1 MYGLYSYLSQS
12 TLVSWYDPDHNLW
25 PCDIYMYIYF
35 CDTFS
40 FERNIKFNLSAC
52 TTIHN
57 WQNTSMPLDYIH
69 YKGYNGLV
77 HVQYILPIFH
87 FSSTRVLWYSSVP
100 QLQKPLAGC
109 TPTHVYSY
117 CYQSDSFS
125 SDRFKLDFCLSRIY
139 GRSGLHW

>member
-1 MYGLYSYLSQS
+1 MTQTITCDHVIYTCIYIFAIGSRLREILSLISQLALLFIIDK
-12 TLVSWYDPDHNLW
+12 TQACHWT
-25 PCDIYMYIYF
+25 IYTIYYI
-35 CDTFS
+35 
-40 FERNIKFNLSAC
+40 
-52 TTIHN
+52 
-57 WQNTSMPLDYIH
+57 Q
-69 YKGYNGLV
+69 GYNGLV
-77 HVQYILPIFH
+77 QVQYILPIFH

-109 TPTHVYSY
+109 TPTHVYSC

>member
-1 MYGLYSYLSQS
+1 MTQIITCDHVIYTCIYIFAIRSRLREILSLISQ
-12 TLVSWYDPDHNLW
+12 LALLF
-25 PCDIYMYIYF
+25 I
-35 CDTFS
+35 
-40 FERNIKFNLSAC
+40 
-52 TTIHN
+52 
-57 WQNTSMPLDYIH
+57 SMPLDYIH

-77 HVQYILPIFH
+77 HVQCILPIFH

-125 SDRFKLDFCLSRIY
+125 SDRFKLNFCLSRIY

>member
-1 MYGLYSYLSQS
+1 MTQIITCDHVIYTCIYIFAIRSRLREILSLIIQLALLFIIDK
-12 TLVSWYDPDHNLW
+12 TQACHWT
-25 PCDIYMYIYF
+25 IY
-35 CDTFS
+35 T
-40 FERNIKFNLSAC
+40 IKAIL
-52 TTIHN
+52 
-57 WQNTSMPLDYIH
+57 
-69 YKGYNGLV
+69 NGLV

-100 QLQKPLAGC
+100 RLQKPLAGC

>member
-1 MYGLYSYLSQS
+1 MTQIITCDHVIYTCIYIFAIRSRLREILSLISQLALLFIIDKTQACHWTIYTIKAIMALFMYSTFCRYS
-12 TLVSWYDPDHNLW
+12 
-25 PCDIYMYIYF
+25 
-35 CDTFS
+35 
-40 FERNIKFNLSAC
+40 
-52 TTIHN
+52 
-57 WQNTSMPLDYIH
+57 
-69 YKGYNGLV
+69 
-77 HVQYILPIFH
+77 IFP
-87 FSSTRVLWYSSVP
+87 VLSSVP